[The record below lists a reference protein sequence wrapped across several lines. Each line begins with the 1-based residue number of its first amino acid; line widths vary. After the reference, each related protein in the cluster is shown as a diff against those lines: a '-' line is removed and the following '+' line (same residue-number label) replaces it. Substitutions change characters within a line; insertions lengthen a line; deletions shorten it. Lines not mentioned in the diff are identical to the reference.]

1 MEDKQILSRVA
12 LLVSIFPM
20 AALIPS
26 WLHINVSNGI
36 NSVWAGVNV
45 ICVLLGFILSIICI
59 KDREKSSLISIISTI
74 ISSIWILLMA
84 GIFVLAII
92 INL

>member
-1 MEDKQILSRVA
+1 MEDKQTLSRVA

-20 AALIPS
+20 TALIPS

-59 KDREKSSLISIISTI
+59 KGREKSSLISIISTI

-84 GIFVLAII
+84 GIFVLAMI